1 MSAPIQKKAM
11 SDSAP
16 VTKKS
21 LRQIVL
27 KKTASTAKATIPP
40 SIPEV
45 QKTKNTAE
53 ITTTHAETLSEPPM
67 SDMEE
72 LETSSVESAVSACN
86 RRVSLLYT
94 SPRRGT
100 GVEMDLVTGV
110 ANEMLQKGKEALEL
124 AGKMKRES
132 KITAYESLQGLYEI
146 VLSLSDSR
154 NRHRCNLEKE
164 RTRHAQELMR
174 VERAHNKE
182 LQQLKQSL
190 LSELQTAHKDISATL
205 KETQA
210 VRTWLGY
217 ETEEPFKRIK
227 EIRESQAELETKL
240 RYLSKMV
247 SS

>member
-1 MSAPIQKKAM
+1 
-11 SDSAP
+11 
-16 VTKKS
+16 
-21 LRQIVL
+21 
-27 KKTASTAKATIPP
+27 
-40 SIPEV
+40 
-45 QKTKNTAE
+45 
-53 ITTTHAETLSEPPM
+53 
-67 SDMEE
+67 
-72 LETSSVESAVSACN
+72 
-86 RRVSLLYT
+86 
-94 SPRRGT
+94 
-100 GVEMDLVTGV
+100 
-110 ANEMLQKGKEALEL
+110 
-124 AGKMKRES
+124 
-132 KITAYESLQGLYEI
+132 
-146 VLSLSDSR
+146 
-154 NRHRCNLEKE
+154 
-164 RTRHAQELMR
+164 MR